1 MAANDSAM
9 QQLAQTFA
17 NLAQS
22 VSSATKALDLS
33 DQDIAAF
40 GKKIASVSFS
50 KVQSGFS
57 ALAAKFSSFTLGK
70 FDGVF
75 SDIGSKVSK
84 TFSNL
89 FLNVKSFS
97 KALNFS
103 DISSKVSK
111 SFLTLSLNVKNLSK
125 ALDISDQDVIAFG
138 KKISSLSF
146 SKIQSGFALLSS
158 KFSNFTLGKFD
169 KVFSEIGSKVSKTFS
184 NSISTIKN
192 FSKSLGFSDQ
202 NVITFGEKINSISF
216 SEIQA
221 NFSSLASKISNFSL
235 NSFNGVFSE
244 ISSKVSKT
252 FSNSSATVKNFSKAL
267 DLSDQDIISFGE
279 KIASIS
285 FAKIQTGFNALTSK
299 VANLNFSKIQSGFGS
314 LATKVANLNF
324 SKIQSGLVL
333 SFGSVVGSLSKFR
346 QMITGTTNDSKKNKK
361 KPDEEEKKVN
371 QNASGAIKGILG
383 GASAA
388 MMRVALIGGAGIAL
402 AAKGIVVSA
411 KGIIKGI
418 ELAAKGIIAVT
429 KGLFTGI
436 SGAAMAPVAAFGAV
450 TGAFTGIIDIASKFV
465 SALNPGII
473 EQLQLAF
480 DDLFAVVGRAF
491 VPVMAAVIP
500 IVRTF
505 ADALV
510 PVIQSL
516 MPTFKVL
523 ADTMTKVAI
532 PVIAAFA
539 GVLFTMSPFFKLLAE
554 AVGRLVGRFAGALIP
569 IIEKLLPLYVKTF
582 EALLALEPAL
592 TKLLDTV
599 IQMVLSLLPPIV
611 DGLVPIV
618 GFLAET
624 FGGLVSIVAD
634 AVKALTD
641 FSVATIGAAKSLVDG
656 IADWVIETFIG
667 DLKQLGF
674 NQPNQEATK
683 KPGLQIP
690 KFEQDASRGAAAR
703 GASFIGFADYGRQL
717 MEAAFG
723 SGANTPEMRTAEAAE
738 KMANGID
745 QLVQQGD
752 KNAPQFNINQ
762 LAKGVR

>member
-57 ALAAKFSSFTLGK
+57 ALAAKFSTFKLNW

-75 SDIGSKVSK
+75 SDIGSKIS
-84 TFSNL
+84 
-89 FLNVKSFS
+89 KSFS
-97 KALNFS
+97 
-103 DISSKVSK
+103 
-111 SFLTLSLNVKNLSK
+111 TLSLNVKNFSK
-125 ALDISDQDVIAFG
+125 ALDLSDQDVIAFG

-146 SKIQSGFALLSS
+146 SKISSGFS
-158 KFSNFTLGKFD
+158 
-169 KVFSEIGSKVSKTFS
+169 
-184 NSISTIKN
+184 
-192 FSKSLGFSDQ
+192 
-202 NVITFGEKINSISF
+202 
-216 SEIQA
+216 
-221 NFSSLASKISNFSL
+221 
-235 NSFNGVFSE
+235 
-244 ISSKVSKT
+244 
-252 FSNSSATVKNFSKAL
+252 
-267 DLSDQDIISFGE
+267 
-279 KIASIS
+279 
-285 FAKIQTGFNALTSK
+285 ALTSK
-299 VANLNFSKIQSGFGS
+299 LANLNFSKIKTG
-314 LATKVANLNF
+314 LM
-324 SKIQSGLVL
+324 SGL
-333 SFGSVVGSLSKFR
+333 GK
-346 QMITGTTNDSKKNKK
+346 
-361 KPDEEEKKVN
+361 
-371 QNASGAIKGILG
+371 GA
-383 GASAA
+383 A
-388 MMRVALIGGAGIAL
+388 IGGAGATVAMGGVAL

-554 AVGRLVGRFAGALIP
+554 AVGRLVVRFSGALIP

-674 NQPNQEATK
+674 NQPNQQATK

-690 KFEQDASRGAAAR
+690 KFEQDASRGAAAK

-745 QLVQQGD
+745 QLVQQGE

>member
-22 VSSATKALDLS
+22 ASAATNSLKLTGQQATKIGV
-33 DQDIAAF
+33 Q
-40 GKKIASVSFS
+40 FS
-50 KVQSGFS
+50 K
-57 ALAAKFSSFTLGK
+57 LTLEK
-70 FDGVF
+70 IRGVF
-75 SDIGSKVSK
+75 SDLG
-84 TFSNL
+84 T
-89 FLNVKSFS
+89 
-97 KALNFS
+97 
-103 DISSKVSK
+103 KVSK
-111 SFLTLSLNVKNLSK
+111 SFSTLSLNVKNFSK
-125 ALDISDQDVIAFG
+125 ALDISDQDVKAFG
-138 KKISSLSF
+138 KKIASLSF
-146 SKIQSGFALLSS
+146 SKI
-158 KFSNFTLGKFD
+158 
-169 KVFSEIGSKVSKTFS
+169 
-184 NSISTIKN
+184 ST
-192 FSKSLGFSDQ
+192 GFS
-202 NVITFGEKINSISF
+202 
-216 SEIQA
+216 
-221 NFSSLASKISNFSL
+221 
-235 NSFNGVFSE
+235 
-244 ISSKVSKT
+244 
-252 FSNSSATVKNFSKAL
+252 
-267 DLSDQDIISFGE
+267 
-279 KIASIS
+279 
-285 FAKIQTGFNALTSK
+285 ALTSK
-299 VANLNFSKIQSGFGS
+299 LANLNFSKIKTGVMSKLGKG
-314 LATKVANLNF
+314 AAVGGEGIANAAK
-324 SKIQSGLVL
+324 SVL
-333 SFGSVVGSLSKFR
+333 
-346 QMITGTTNDSKKNKK
+346 
-361 KPDEEEKKVN
+361 
-371 QNASGAIKGILG
+371 
-383 GASAA
+383 GASSSI

-402 AAKGIVVSA
+402 AAKGIVVAA

-418 ELAAKGIIAVT
+418 ELAAKGIIAIT
-429 KGLFTGI
+429 KGLFNGI

-450 TGAFTGIIDIASKFV
+450 AGAFTGIIDIASKFV
-465 SALNPGII
+465 SALNPGIM

-516 MPTFKVL
+516 MPTFKTL
-523 ADTMTKVAI
+523 ADTMLKVAI

-554 AVGRLVGRFAGALIP
+554 AVSRLVGRFAGALIP
-569 IIEKLLPLYVKTF
+569 IVEKLLPLYMKTF
-582 EALLALEPAL
+582 EALLSLEPAL

-599 IQMVLSLLPPIV
+599 IQMVLALLPPIV

-683 KPGLQIP
+683 RPGLQIP
-690 KFEQDASRGAAAR
+690 KFEQDGSRGAAAK